1 MTIAFTCPHCGQ
13 KTDVADHFAGQSGPC
28 AGCGRTITVPVVGT
42 SPARLP
48 RQRRIPVLGC
58 LSVVAGCLALLFC
71 SGLIV
76 SILRPTPGAWGVMR
90 RYECESN
97 LEQIASAVSLYE
109 SDYGC
114 FPPAYTTDA
123 DGNRLHS
130 WRTLLL
136 PYLGEEELYKK
147 LNLEEPWDSPA
158 NRLWHDTPVD
168 VFQCPADSS
177 GSPTDTN
184 YVMIVG
190 GEGLF
195 DGGEPLKAVD
205 VTDGTSKTILLIEM
219 RGTKIHW
226 MAPEDLRWEETDFTV
241 GGKKSISSEHEGG
254 AHVVLCNGVV
264 EFVHNG
270 TRREEIRALATPT
283 GGEKVDGFENMIEED
298 FSVEDFSDQAE

>member
-13 KTDVADHFAGQSGPC
+13 QTDVADHFAGQSGPC
-28 AGCGRTITVPVVGT
+28 AGCGRTITVPVGGASSPQMLRRRT
-42 SPARLP
+42 SP
-48 RQRRIPVLGC
+48 VF
-58 LSVVAGCLALLFC
+58 GCLALVAGCVTLLIC

-76 SILRPTPGAWGVMR
+76 ASFRPAPGAWDMMR

-114 FPPAYTTDA
+114 FPPAYTTDGE
-123 DGNRLHS
+123 GNRLHS

-136 PYLGEEELYKK
+136 PYLGEEDFYKK
-147 LNLEEPWDSPA
+147 INLDEPWDSPA
-158 NRLWHDTPVD
+158 NRLWHDTPVN

-177 GSPTDTN
+177 GSSTDTN

-205 VTDGTSKTILLIEM
+205 VTDGTSKTILLVET
-219 RGTKIHW
+219 RESKIHW
-226 MAPEDLRWEETDFTV
+226 MEPEDLRWEETDFTV
-241 GGKKSISSEHEGG
+241 GGKKTISSEHEGG
-254 AHVVLCNGVV
+254 AHVVMCNGVV
-264 EFVHNG
+264 EFLRNG
-270 TRREEIRALATPT
+270 TRREDVRALATPA
-283 GGEKVDGFENMIEED
+283 GGEKVDGIEGMMEED
-298 FSVEDFSDQAE
+298 FIVEDFSEETE